1 MDYQVVGRE
10 VGGKV
15 RAGNHIDPQC
25 GSDPFAEHR
34 RNFDPADVFAHRSVR
49 AGFGD
54 QHAGVFAEL
63 PDGCRAL
70 HEVVDVALV
79 TGEEHRERSQQAC
92 GGLLRIDSREN
103 LRVGDNQ
110 FRRCGQRRERAFDLV
125 GGTADHAAL
134 LIEQLADR
142 LDLRQDEASLGGLD
156 VLRHDEHHHVARR
169 GEAARDFGLVVVFGQ
184 VADQGF
190 AQGVESRAV
199 RGADPERLLPE
210 ECFGLRIGHT
220 GNQVG
225 LAAYHYRRNMPFFQ
239 EPEPFY
245 FVVLRHGFGEE
256 KDGQVGFV
264 QHLAALLHAQRAEVA
279 FIVETRRVDQYARS
293 QPVYLHRLEY
303 GIGRRARRRGND
315 SALLAREGVNQRRLA
330 AVAPPV
336 ESDMQPFGAGSLLVH
351 RAKIFRNGS
360 PVYPRRSLR
369 DSSP

>member
-1 MDYQVVGRE
+1 M
-10 VGGKV
+10 
-15 RAGNHIDPQC
+15 
-25 GSDPFAEHR
+25 
-34 RNFDPADVFAHRSVR
+34 R

-156 VLRHDEHHHVARR
+156 ILRHNEHHHVACR

-190 AQGVESRAV
+190 AQGVESRSI
-199 RGADPERLLPE
+199 RGADPERPLPE
-210 ECFGLRIGHT
+210 ECFSLRIGHT

-225 LAAYHYRRNMPFFQ
+225 LAADDYDRNMTGFE
-239 EPEPFY
+239 EPEPFD

-256 KDGQVGFV
+256 QDGQVGLV
-264 QHLAALLHAQRAEVA
+264 QHLAALLHTQRSEIA
-279 FIVETRRVDQYARS
+279 FVVEPRRVDQYARS

-303 GIGRRARRRGND
+303 GVGRRARRRGND
-315 SALLAREGVNQRRLA
+315 GALLAREGVDQRRLA

-336 ESDMQPFGAGSLLVH
+336 ENDMQPFGAGSLLVH